1 MTASAEKNQRAPRL
15 HEIDGLRALA
25 IALVMTHHFATGK
38 VQMVLVARGRPLL
51 GNAIGFTTNSGVELF
66 FVLSGVVL
74 LRPYL
79 RKLRPFRAL
88 QYFRRRIER
97 LWPPFLGALFFGGIV
112 VMIATMWPTWYS
124 REILPQFSLTDW
136 ARQLPI
142 MNFGWPIYNLAWW
155 SLTPELTFYILAPV
169 VVALFALPKIGKR
182 GSFTLV
188 AGAIGLSI
196 ILWND
201 KTSMTGVQSGTRGVL
216 LQFLAYLPCF
226 FVGAMLAKV
235 DFSRRVGRLFAAIG
249 AAYIALAIV
258 LPITNIHAAFALAY
272 CGLVSLAMQQG
283 WLNRQLVRPTA
294 VWLGERSYS
303 LFLTHFPFCI
313 SPTISPRSI
322 SSIVPS
328 DTW

>member
-1 MTASAEKNQRAPRL
+1 MTASAEKHQRAPRL

-51 GNAIGFTTNSGVELF
+51 GNAIGLTTNSGVELF

-79 RKLRPFRAL
+79 RKLRPLRAL

-155 SLTPELTFYILAPV
+155 SLTPELTFYILI
-169 VVALFALPKIGKR
+169 KQ
-182 GSFTLV
+182 
-188 AGAIGLSI
+188 
-196 ILWND
+196 N
-201 KTSMTGVQSGTRGVL
+201 
-216 LQFLAYLPCF
+216 
-226 FVGAMLAKV
+226 
-235 DFSRRVGRLFAAIG
+235 
-249 AAYIALAIV
+249 
-258 LPITNIHAAFALAY
+258 
-272 CGLVSLAMQQG
+272 
-283 WLNRQLVRPTA
+283 
-294 VWLGERSYS
+294 
-303 LFLTHFPFCI
+303 
-313 SPTISPRSI
+313 I
-322 SSIVPS
+322 SS
-328 DTW
+328 